1 MSQSENAHRTA
12 QAGFRKLAQDVGVP
26 LVGDVLGRETGE
38 AVRVDP
44 EDEEQL
50 AADAA
55 EAAAASASNVPLDT
69 LVSRFKQNRLYE
81 E

>member
-1 MSQSENAHRTA
+1 MSENARTA
-12 QAGFRKLAQDVGVP
+12 QAGFRKLAHDVGVP
-26 LVGDVLGRETGE
+26 LVGDTLEREAGE
-38 AVRVDP
+38 TPRVDP

-50 AADAA
+50 ASDAA

-69 LVSRFKQNRLYE
+69 LVSRFKQDRLYE

>member
-1 MSQSENAHRTA
+1 
-12 QAGFRKLAQDVGVP
+12 
-26 LVGDVLGRETGE
+26 LGETPKI
-38 AVRVDP
+38 DP

-55 EAAAASASNVPLDT
+55 ERAAASASNVRLDT
-69 LVSRFKQNRLYE
+69 LVNRFRQNRLYE